1 MWRPWATPTATFL
14 TWTPF
19 RSWPTGTVSPL
30 VVDNTFGTPY
40 LIRPIEHGA
49 DLVVHSATKFLGG
62 HGTTLGGIL
71 VDSGRFDW
79 AASGK
84 YPAIAAPNPSY
95 HGVSPLFRPPVLP
108 HS

>member
-1 MWRPWATPTATFL
+1 M
-14 TWTPF
+14 
-19 RSWPTGTVSPL
+19 
-30 VVDNTFGTPY
+30 VDNTFGTPY

-84 YPAIAAPNPSY
+84 YPAIAAPAITA
-95 HGVSPLFRPPVLP
+95 SPLFRPPVLP

>member
-1 MWRPWATPTATFL
+1 M
-14 TWTPF
+14 
-19 RSWPTGTVSPL
+19 
-30 VVDNTFGTPY
+30 
-40 LIRPIEHGA
+40 EHGA

-79 AASGK
+79 SASGK

-95 HGVSPLFRPPVLP
+95 HGVSFVQATYPPR
-108 HS
+108 S